1 MIDPLTQK
9 YLEVLTEGNKSCA
22 VKGKQNNSG
31 KFAFEG
37 ADKKSPNT
45 TTKNSKISK
54 PTEDKRNSG
63 QSRKGNLENLKKGN
77 LENLKKGKKV
87 QDNSSVNPFETL
99 YNKILSEDD
108 SFGWEI
114 DKEESETSPFEGDSP
129 NEMEYDS
136 GSFDEEGE
144 NEEGENEEGG
154 EEVTLTLDKETAEKL
169 INILQA
175 AIGGTENEE
184 EEGEGEGEEDEYEDE
199 GEEMENE
206 AEEDSD
212 DEELTK
218 EEVDSE
224 VLGHSLVDQEK
235 LLKGMD
241 KPGNAIVRG
250 SISAKK
256 KKAQVPLTGKGF
268 KGELSAHGDK
278 GKNLQGKNNKVAAV
292 NAGNKSF
299 FDNK

>member
-22 VKGKQNNSG
+22 VKGEKNKPG
-31 KFAFEG
+31 KYAFEG
-37 ADKKSPNT
+37 AEKKSPNT

-63 QSRKGNLENLKKGN
+63 QSRKGN

-184 EEGEGEGEEDEYEDE
+184 EEEGEGEEDEYEDE

>member
-22 VKGKQNNSG
+22 VKGEKNKPGNY
-31 KFAFEG
+31 AFEG
-37 ADKKSPNT
+37 AKKKSPNT
-45 TTKNSKISK
+45 TTKNPKISK
-54 PTEDKRNSG
+54 PKEYKSG
-63 QSRKGNLENLKKGN
+63 QSRKGNLEKA
-77 LENLKKGKKV
+77 KV
-87 QDNSSVNPFETL
+87 INSSVNPFEDL

-136 GSFDEEGE
+136 GSSDEEGE
-144 NEEGENEEGG
+144 NEEGGEEGG
-154 EEVTLTLDKETAEKL
+154 EEVTLTLDRETAEKL
-169 INILQA
+169 IDILQS
-175 AIGGTENEE
+175 AIGGTESEE
-184 EEGEGEGEEDEYEDE
+184 EEMEDEGEEEMEDE

-206 AEEDSD
+206 GEEMED

-218 EEVDSE
+218 EEVESE

-235 LLKGMD
+235 LLKGMN

-278 GKNLQGKNNKVAAV
+278 GKSLQGKNNKVNAV

>member
-9 YLEVLTEGNKSCA
+9 YLEVLTEGNKPCA

-54 PTEDKRNSG
+54 PPEDTRNSG
-63 QSRKGNLENLKKGN
+63 QTRKGNLENLKKG
-77 LENLKKGKKV
+77 KRV

-144 NEEGENEEGG
+144 NEEGGEEGG
-154 EEVTLTLDKETAEKL
+154 EEVTLTLDRETAEKL
-169 INILQA
+169 IDILQA

-184 EEGEGEGEEDEYEDE
+184 EEEGEEEGEEDEYEDE

-235 LLKGMD
+235 LLKGMN

>member
-22 VKGKQNNSG
+22 VKGEKNKPG
-31 KFAFEG
+31 KYAFEG
-37 ADKKSPNT
+37 AEKKSPNT

-63 QSRKGNLENLKKGN
+63 QSRRGN

-184 EEGEGEGEEDEYEDE
+184 EEEEEGEGEEDEYEDE